1 MNKDNSQC
9 IGVIAMNLED
19 GSIHRFHA
27 NNTIL
32 ATGYVVYSVLMKNI

>member
-1 MNKDNSQC
+1 MNENNSQC

-19 GSIHRFHA
+19 GSLHRFHA

-32 ATGYVVYSVLMKNI
+32 ATG